1 MLELSHVTKCYGPRT
16 VLSDVSFR
24 VGHGEFLLVHGPSGA
39 GKTTLL
45 RLLLME
51 ELPTSGTVRV
61 GDWSSTRLTPRRV
74 ALLRRRVGVI
84 FQDFK
89 LLRDRNVFENVAL
102 PLRVAGQDDSLQMR
116 ARVTEVLAA
125 VGLSAYMQASP
136 TRLSG
141 GEQQRVALAR
151 ALVFAPPL
159 LLADEPTA
167 NLDPASGAGILELL
181 RGLPALGTSVI
192 LTTSDASFAP
202 LLGVRAIELRDGR
215 LYAEGSDPSGL
226 RAAPPLGVSVAI
238 ASPSVGSATAPVVAP
253 PENSQPD
260 RAPTTEGL

>member
-16 VLSDVSFR
+16 VLQDVSFAL
-24 VGHGEFLLVHGPSGA
+24 GSGEFLLVHGPSGS

-51 ELPTSGTVRV
+51 ELPTSGTIRI
-61 GDWSSTRLTPRRV
+61 GEWTSARTSAKRV
-74 ALLRRRVGVI
+74 AMLRRRVGVI

-102 PLRVAGQDDSLQMR
+102 PLRVAGQDDAVAMHT
-116 ARVTEVLAA
+116 RVTQVLEA
-125 VGLSAYMQASP
+125 VGLGQHLRAHPS
-136 TRLSG
+136 RLSG

-167 NLDPASGAGILELL
+167 NLDPVTGAGILELL

-192 LTTSDASFAP
+192 LTTSDASFAQ
-202 LLGVRAIELRDGR
+202 LLGVRAVELRDGR
-215 LYAEGSDPSGL
+215 LYGDGIDPSGL
-226 RAAPPLGVSVAI
+226 RTAALPVVPQAAAP
-238 ASPSVGSATAPVVAP
+238 SAEVTP
-253 PENSQPD
+253 
-260 RAPTTEGL
+260 